1 MHSLLPLSLGLAF
14 HLVTDLVLLGMYLV
28 LSLLLVAQ
36 VNRRVLV
43 CLVDRRN
50 VTALLDLLVLRLRFA
65 LLSDLLDCRLLLVL
79 LLFEELLDPFVEVL
93 ESEVLDILIKE
104 ELALDR
110 HVVAVE
116 VIAERFLF
124 VRNKELVW
132 QLFDAEVPDQDPVN
146 VLVVLPDSVHVQL
159 LETAVVVIHLEQGL
173 ERVA

>member
-1 MHSLLPLSLGLAF
+1 MHSLLPLSLGLAL

-36 VNRRVLV
+36 VNRRVFV
-43 CLVDRRN
+43 CFVDRRN
-50 VTALLDLLVLRLRFA
+50 ITALMDLLVLRLRFV
-65 LLSDLLDCRLLLVL
+65 LLGDLLDCRLLLVL

-93 ESEVLDILIKE
+93 ESEVLDVLIKE

-124 VRNKELVW
+124 VRNKELVR
-132 QLFDAEVPDQDPVN
+132 QLFVAEVPDQDPVN

-159 LETAVVVIHLEQGL
+159 LKTAVVVIHLEQGL

>member
-43 CLVDRRN
+43 CLVDRRSIT
-50 VTALLDLLVLRLRFA
+50 VLLDLLVLRLRFA
-65 LLSDLLDCRLLLVL
+65 LLGDLLDCRLLLVL

-93 ESEVLDILIKE
+93 ESEVLDVLIKE

-124 VRNKELVW
+124 VRDKELVW

-159 LETAVVVIHLEQGL
+159 LETAVVIIHLEQGL

>member
-93 ESEVLDILIKE
+93 ESEVLDVLIKE

>member
-1 MHSLLPLSLGLAF
+1 MHSLLPLSLGLAL

-36 VNRRVLV
+36 VNRRVFV
-43 CLVDRRN
+43 CFVDRRN
-50 VTALLDLLVLRLRFA
+50 ITALMDLLVLRLRFV
-65 LLSDLLDCRLLLVL
+65 LLGDLLDCRLLLVL

-93 ESEVLDILIKE
+93 ESEVLDVLIKE

-124 VRNKELVW
+124 VRNKELVR
-132 QLFDAEVPDQDPVN
+132 QLFVAEVPDQDPVN

-159 LETAVVVIHLEQGL
+159 LKTAVVVIHLEQGL
-173 ERVA
+173 KRVA

>member
-1 MHSLLPLSLGLAF
+1 MHSLLPLSLGLAL

-28 LSLLLVAQ
+28 LSLLLVTQ
-36 VNRRVLV
+36 VNRDVLV
-43 CLVDRRN
+43 CFVDRRN
-50 VTALLDLLVLRLRFA
+50 ITALMDLLVLRLRFV
-65 LLSDLLDCRLLLVL
+65 LLGDLLDCRLLLVL

-93 ESEVLDILIKE
+93 ESEVLDVLIKE
-104 ELALDR
+104 ELAFDR

-124 VRNKELVW
+124 VRNKELVR
-132 QLFDAEVPDQDPVN
+132 QLFVAEVPDQDPVN

>member
-1 MHSLLPLSLGLAF
+1 MHSLLPLSLGLAL
-14 HLVTDLVLLGMYLV
+14 HLVTDLVLLGMYLF

-36 VNRRVLV
+36 VNRRVFV
-43 CLVDRRN
+43 CFVDRRN
-50 VTALLDLLVLRLRFA
+50 ITALMDLLVLRLRFV
-65 LLSDLLDCRLLLVL
+65 LLGDLLDCRLLLVL

-93 ESEVLDILIKE
+93 ESEVLDVLIKE

-124 VRNKELVW
+124 VRNKELVR
-132 QLFDAEVPDQDPVN
+132 QLFVAEVPDQDPVN

-159 LETAVVVIHLEQGL
+159 LKTAVVVIHLEQGL

>member
-110 HVVAVE
+110 HIVAVE

-159 LETAVVVIHLEQGL
+159 LETAVVIIHLEQGL

>member
-50 VTALLDLLVLRLRFA
+50 VTALLDLLVLRLRFV

-93 ESEVLDILIKE
+93 ESEVLDVLIKE

-110 HVVAVE
+110 HVVTVE

-124 VRNKELVW
+124 VRDKELVR

-159 LETAVVVIHLEQGL
+159 LETAVVVIHLEQCL

>member
-43 CLVDRRN
+43 CLVDRRSIT
-50 VTALLDLLVLRLRFA
+50 VLLDLLVLRLRFV
-65 LLSDLLDCRLLLVL
+65 LLGDLLDCRLLLVL

-93 ESEVLDILIKE
+93 ESEVLDVLIKE

-124 VRNKELVW
+124 VRDKELVW